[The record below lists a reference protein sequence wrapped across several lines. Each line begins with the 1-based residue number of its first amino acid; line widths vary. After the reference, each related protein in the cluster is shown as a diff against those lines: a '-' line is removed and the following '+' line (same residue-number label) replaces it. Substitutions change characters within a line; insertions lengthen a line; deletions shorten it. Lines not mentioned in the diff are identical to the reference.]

1 MARIRNDN
9 EILGCFT
16 LKEQSGTL
24 GKYTLMGEDARP
36 FKIVYLQ
43 AVEYVRYDYAGADP
57 VCVGIKYKMNYIKK
71 KFFFKKTYLGRY

>member
-16 LKEQSGTL
+16 LKEQSDTL

-71 KFFFKKTYLGRY
+71 KYLGRY